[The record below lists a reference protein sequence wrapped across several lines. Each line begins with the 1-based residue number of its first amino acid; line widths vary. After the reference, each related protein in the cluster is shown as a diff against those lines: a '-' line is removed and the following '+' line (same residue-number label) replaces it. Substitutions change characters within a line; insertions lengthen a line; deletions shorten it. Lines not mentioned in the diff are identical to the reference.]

1 MGALIMGKIILGDK
15 SMKNILMVVSLCIMI
30 SACKISTPH
39 SCEELIKFDLS
50 KTSDITNI
58 ENLKQSLPI
67 CEQIE
72 QEYAN
77 LTEGIKKEKPF
88 EDLEVGFNTILEKIH
103 NIDSS
108 LQQKTLHKVNSVIPR
123 LEKLKK
129 VQGFNGY
136 QNTRFGMSQENVKSH
151 FEGELIGEDP
161 QYLVYHKNGAKIVFW
176 FFNNKLNMVEVS
188 PNERRERLSHSD
200 AWKDLQN
207 TINAM
212 TLKYGAAQQVP
223 DMVRTM
229 GFITFPIVYY
239 KWTYNNKEI
248 TLSFL
253 DNGWLTQD
261 IRNNAAADWESLKI
275 KYKDLALLAE
285 EEKYKDQK
293 TQEKALLDAK
303 NKTEDLEG
311 VL

>member
-1 MGALIMGKIILGDK
+1 
-15 SMKNILMVVSLCIMI
+15 MKNMLIIVGLCILI
-30 SACKISTPH
+30 SACNLKTSEPL
-39 SCEELIKFDLS
+39 SCEELIKFDLAEA
-50 KTSDITNI
+50 SDITNL
-58 ENLKQSLPI
+58 ESLKESLPV
-67 CEQIE
+67 CEEIE
-72 QEYAN
+72 REYAK
-77 LTEGIKKEKPF
+77 LTEGIRKEYAF
-88 EDLEVGFNTILEKIH
+88 EDLELRYKAILEKIH
-103 NIDSS
+103 NVDSS

-129 VQGFNGY
+129 AQGFNGY
-136 QNTRFGMSQENVKSH
+136 QNTRFGMSQENIKSH

-161 QYLVYHKNGAKIVFW
+161 EYLVYHRNGAKIVFW

-229 GFITFPIVYY
+229 GFFTFPIVYY
-239 KWTYNNKEI
+239 KWAYNNKEI